1 MSMEELTQGGVVELT
16 PIVGLDT
23 LNLAAKLSADKRK
36 ELDDSQ
42 IVLDF
47 IRKGKVQ
54 EFVFLLD

>member
-1 MSMEELTQGGVVELT
+1 MSMEELTRGVVELT
-16 PIVGLDT
+16 PIVALDT

>member
-1 MSMEELTQGGVVELT
+1 MSMEELTRGVVELT
-16 PIVGLDT
+16 PIVTLDT
-23 LNLAAKLSADKRK
+23 LNLAAKLSANKRK